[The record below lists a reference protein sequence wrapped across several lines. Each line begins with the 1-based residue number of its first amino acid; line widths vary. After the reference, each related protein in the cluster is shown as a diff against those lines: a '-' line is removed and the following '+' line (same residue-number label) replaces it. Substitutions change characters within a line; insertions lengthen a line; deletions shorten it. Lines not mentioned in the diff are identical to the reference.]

1 MLRQLRDAVAA
12 EEGRPI
18 RVETLARRLGM
29 DAPAVAAMLEHA
41 RRRGLVVETAGPAGV
56 ADATGAQAC
65 SSGPCATRAHGCR
78 HCPLAS
84 G

>member
-1 MLRQLRDAVAA
+1 MLREVRAAIAA

-18 RVETLARRLGM
+18 RVETLARQLGM

-41 RRRGLVVETAGPAGV
+41 RRRGLVVSTAGPAG
-56 ADATGAQAC
+56 GAEAAGGQSC
-65 SSGPCATRAHGCR
+65 SSGSCLTRTHGCR